1 MQGNLALLLSAK
13 QEPFEKSSNCGGVKG
28 FVGYA
33 LPSGKSFGYLEPIA
47 IAMLGTAQNLIYTL
61 KPIS

>member
-1 MQGNLALLLSAK
+1 MLLSAE
-13 QEPFEKSSNCGGVKG
+13 QEPFEKSSKCEGLKG
-28 FVGYA
+28 IVGYA

-61 KPIS
+61 KSIS